1 MNPNNL
7 IFRVFL
13 LITAVTFVIT
23 PEAHA
28 YWVWSPEAGKFVNAE
43 GTAEGPAE
51 EQFKY
56 ALRFLEEGNPERA
69 IDELENLAKNYPAAR
84 ITATF
89 RVTADATIHNNS
101 VRLNLVHRP
110 GTENYVEITTKGLT
124 IAKLVDSQGVPGLD
138 DIELVLVQMWPKR
151 WLVRGSVKGVGTY
164 LEIQKAKSG
173 NGHFVSAWLNTFS
186 PA

>member
-1 MNPNNL
+1 MLAPEWVYFEGVILNPNNL

-56 ALRFLEEGNPERA
+56 ALRFLEEGNPEKA

-84 ITATF
+84 ITA
-89 RVTADATIHNNS
+89 DAIFQ
-101 VRLNLVHRP
+101 L
-110 GTENYVEITTKGLT
+110 
-124 IAKLVDSQGVPGLD
+124 A
-138 DIELVLVQMWPKR
+138 VLFEKKSD
-151 WLVRGSVKGVGTY
+151 RGS
-164 LEIQKAKSG
+164 
-173 NGHFVSAWLNTFS
+173 
-186 PA
+186 